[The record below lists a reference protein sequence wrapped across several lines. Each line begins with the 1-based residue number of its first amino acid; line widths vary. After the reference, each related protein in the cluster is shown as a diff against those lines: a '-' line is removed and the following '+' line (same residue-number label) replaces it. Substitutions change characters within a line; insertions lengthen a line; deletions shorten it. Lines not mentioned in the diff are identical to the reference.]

1 MTVPRFLLVSLNIDA
16 ILGEVTISDRRQKLN
31 EMTMGNHLGDAYA
44 TTLTR
49 IKAQKGSR
57 SRLGMEALMWVLSSE
72 RPLHTTELCHAL
84 GVKIGSTD
92 LDVENVPT
100 IRTLLACSLGL
111 ITVEEC
117 SSTVRLVH
125 FSLQEYLSDNLSLF
139 QSPHSV
145 MAEVCLTYL
154 GFRCLQELSPLS
166 STLSALPFARYASG
180 YWGTHMRKGGVGSL
194 APLALKHLLEFEQHI
209 SSQLLF
215 LRYYEDQSSWED
227 FCERRDLKGPT
238 GLHGAAFFGIVEIVA
253 TLLAMKEWDINA
265 TDARGRTVLAWAAVG
280 GHSDV
285 VAMIL
290 QRKDTEADT
299 AGTEYGMTPLW
310 LAAKYGHEGV
320 VKLLLE
326 RGDVNPN
333 TTDTEYGWAP
343 LSLAA
348 ERGHKGVVKLLLERG
363 DVNPNT
369 TDTKFGRTPLSWAV
383 QSGNEGVVKLL
394 LERGDVNPNTTDTE
408 YGWAPL
414 LWAVQSG
421 NEEVV
426 KLLLERED
434 VNPNTTDTE
443 YGWAPLL
450 WAVQSGNEE
459 VVKSLLERGDV
470 NPNTTDTEYGWA
482 PLLWAVQ
489 SGNEEVVK
497 LLLER
502 GDVNPNTTDT
512 KFGRT
517 PLAWAAESGHAE
529 VVKLL
534 LERDDVDPDIPD
546 LNGEIALQLAASHGN
561 SRVVEL
567 LSAPKPSLAVP
578 VDIDK
583 VPERPSPDPSH
594 LLQLPPQSTPPVS
607 PSPPQLLPPS
617 TRPLLGKVISSF
629 MIVSSL
635 VFLFYF
641 LAFTSPSFSL
651 STIFSPTFHR

>member
-1 MTVPRFLLVSLNIDA
+1 M
-16 ILGEVTISDRRQKLN
+16 
-31 EMTMGNHLGDAYA
+31 
-44 TTLTR
+44 
-49 IKAQKGSR
+49 
-57 SRLGMEALMWVLSSE
+57 
-72 RPLHTTELCHAL
+72 
-84 GVKIGSTD
+84 
-92 LDVENVPT
+92 
-100 IRTLLACSLGL
+100 
-111 ITVEEC
+111 
-117 SSTVRLVH
+117 
-125 FSLQEYLSDNLSLF
+125 
-139 QSPHSV
+139 
-145 MAEVCLTYL
+145 
-154 GFRCLQELSPLS
+154 
-166 STLSALPFARYASG
+166 
-180 YWGTHMRKGGVGSL
+180 
-194 APLALKHLLEFEQHI
+194 
-209 SSQLLF
+209 
-215 LRYYEDQSSWED
+215 
-227 FCERRDLKGPT
+227 
-238 GLHGAAFFGIVEIVA
+238 EIVA

-343 LSLAA
+343 L
-348 ERGHKGVVKLLLERG
+348 
-363 DVNPNT
+363 
-369 TDTKFGRTPLSWAV
+369 
-383 QSGNEGVVKLL
+383 
-394 LERGDVNPNTTDTE
+394 
-408 YGWAPL
+408 
-414 LWAVQSG
+414 LWAMESG

-426 KLLLERED
+426 KLLLERE
-434 VNPNTTDTE
+434 
-443 YGWAPLL
+443 
-450 WAVQSGNEE
+450 
-459 VVKSLLERGDV
+459 
-470 NPNTTDTEYGWA
+470 
-482 PLLWAVQ
+482 
-489 SGNEEVVK
+489 
-497 LLLER
+497 
-502 GDVNPNTTDT
+502 DVNPNTTDT

>member
-369 TDTKFGRTPLSWAV
+369 TDTKFGRTPL
-383 QSGNEGVVKLL
+383 
-394 LERGDVNPNTTDTE
+394 
-408 YGWAPL
+408 
-414 LWAVQSG
+414 
-421 NEEVV
+421 
-426 KLLLERED
+426 
-434 VNPNTTDTE
+434 
-443 YGWAPLL
+443 
-450 WAVQSGNEE
+450 
-459 VVKSLLERGDV
+459 
-470 NPNTTDTEYGWA
+470 
-482 PLLWAVQ
+482 
-489 SGNEEVVK
+489 
-497 LLLER
+497 
-502 GDVNPNTTDT
+502 
-512 KFGRT
+512 
-517 PLAWAAESGHAE
+517 AWAAESGHAE

>member
-31 EMTMGNHLGDAYA
+31 EMTKGNHLGDAYA

-57 SRLGMEALMWVLSSE
+57 SRVGMEALMWVLSSE

-111 ITVEEC
+111 ITVEAS

-154 GFRCLQELSPLS
+154 GFRCVQELSPLS

-215 LRYYEDQSSWED
+215 LRCYEYQSSWED
-227 FCERRDLKGPT
+227 FYERRDLKGPT

-265 TDARGRTVLAWAAVG
+265 TDAKGRTVLAWAAVG

-299 AGTEYGMTPLW
+299 AGTEYGITPLW

-333 TTDTEYGWAP
+333 TTDTKYGDTP

-348 ERGHKGVVKLLLERG
+348 ERGH
-363 DVNPNT
+363 
-369 TDTKFGRTPLSWAV
+369 
-383 QSGNEGVVKLL
+383 EGVVKLL

-408 YGWAPL
+408 YGQTPL
-414 LWAVQSG
+414 SWAVENG
-421 NEEVV
+421 HEGVV

-443 YGWAPLL
+443 YGQTPLS
-450 WAVQSGNEE
+450 WAVENGHE
-459 VVKSLLERGDV
+459 G
-470 NPNTTDTEYGWA
+470 
-482 PLLWAVQ
+482 
-489 SGNEEVVK
+489 VVK

-512 KFGRT
+512 EYGQTPLSLAAEGGREGVVKLLLEREDVNPNTTDTKYRQTPLLLAAKGGYEGVVKLLLEREDINPNTTDTEYGQT

-534 LERDDVDPDIPD
+534 LERDDVNPDIPD

-594 LLQLPPQSTPPVS
+594 LLQPPPQSTPPVS

-617 TRPLLGKVISSF
+617 TRLLLGKVICSF